1 MNNGKVKTRDHILSV
16 ARREFAERG
25 YYAASMDSIVQASGL
40 SKGAIYW
47 HFKSKLALFDAV
59 LHMEVFNIREIMFP
73 TREDLWLKDIH
84 QFFLE
89 RGERL
94 IDFYISRRE
103 VALLWLHVNLEAQR
117 GNTEVADLARNLL
130 DSLIDELIQRIT
142 DLHPDLSRL
151 KDGLDLKEL
160 IILFEANF
168 NGLLLDLKFK
178 DDPELTKKLWR
189 FLVNNLLSEKVI
201 K

>member
-59 LHMEVFNIREIMFP
+59 LQMEVSNIREIMFP
-73 TREDLWLKDIH
+73 TKEEIWLKDIH
-84 QFFLE
+84 HFFLE

-117 GNTEVADLARNLL
+117 GNTEVADLARVQL
-130 DSLIDELIQRIT
+130 DSLIDELFQRIT

-151 KDGLDLKEL
+151 KGGLDLKEL
-160 IILFEANF
+160 IILFEANL

-178 DDPELTKKLWR
+178 DDPEMTKKLWR